1 MRSLVYYVAST
12 VDGFI
17 CGPKAELDFFSADG
31 DHMAAIGEE
40 YPETIPVHFR
50 SALGIDPPNR
60 TIDTVLEGR
69 GSYQLGLDDGVANAY
84 PHLRHLVFSRTLGP
98 SPDPGVEVV
107 ATDPVQRVRE
117 LKREPG
123 ERIWLCG
130 GSELAGV
137 LRDEIDELAIKIY
150 PVAIGSGRPLFGAAG
165 FAPHH
170 LRVTS
175 SRTFDDGVVFLHYAR
190 PPHDHQ

>member
-1 MRSLVYYVAST
+1 MRPLVYYVAST
-12 VDGFI
+12 IDGFI
-17 CGPKAELDFFSADG
+17 AGPGGQFDFFSADG

-40 YPETIPVHFR
+40 YPESIPAHFR
-50 SALGIDPPNR
+50 ATLGIDPPNR

-69 GSYQLGLDDGVANAY
+69 GSFQVGLDEGVANAY
-84 PHLRHLVFSRTLGP
+84 PHLRHVVFSRTLRE
-98 SPDPGVEVV
+98 SPDPGVELC
-107 ATDPVQRVRE
+107 ATDPVARVRE
-117 LKREPG
+117 LKREDG

-130 GSELAGV
+130 GGEIAGV

-150 PVAIGSGRPLFGAAG
+150 PVAAGSGRPLFGSAG

-175 SRTFDDGVVFLHYAR
+175 SRTFDDGVVFVRYER
-190 PPHDHQ
+190 G